1 MTKQELINKVLENP
15 EPACSASKLCC
26 YGGYGSG
33 YGLLTYQ
40 GKWEFIPSSATE
52 RSFKPTDEFVLEVIG
67 ENWRKLLKYYK

>member
-15 EPACSASKLCC
+15 EPACSARKLSC

-40 GKWEFIPSSATE
+40 GKWMFIPHQTTDK
-52 RSFKPTDEFVLEVIG
+52 SFEPTDEFVIEVIK
-67 ENWRKLLKYYK
+67 ENWRKLLRYYK